1 MTPMRVGGHNPIKN
15 ANDLLSVYENRY
27 TEKRILLTTEPSIST
42 SAKGILGFLFSFID
56 INIKIS
62 TETLILSV

>member
-15 ANDLLSVYENRY
+15 ANDLLSVYVKRY
-27 TEKRILLTTEPSIST
+27 TENKILLTTEPSISI
-42 SAKGILGFLFSFID
+42 SDKGILRFLFCFID

-62 TETLILSV
+62 IQTLILSV